1 MNDLPPI
8 TFASGDRVPAHA
20 RTAPSGVERIMF
32 GENVEKPMARLSYV
46 RLGEKACFAGML
58 FRDAP
63 SEYRAG
69 TSMVEYFFEEATP
82 ALGLEPGVTSIIR
95 KPIIAL
101 LLAKYGLE
109 PDVTSET
116 WSHVGLLVRR
126 DTTSRNHPALHFV
139 EGNEPEFNDDRHR
152 RYYDIVPNR
161 ELPYMYPLAS
171 PSRRVDI
178 HTSYTP

>member
-1 MNDLPPI
+1 MRGLAKRR
-8 TFASGDRVPAHA
+8 ASLVCCFVMLHLTIGLA
-20 RTAPSGVERIMF
+20 RP
-32 GENVEKPMARLSYV
+32 
-46 RLGEKACFAGML
+46 CW
-58 FRDAP
+58 
-63 SEYRAG
+63 
-69 TSMVEYFFEEATP
+69 EEVTP
-82 ALGLEPGVTSIIR
+82 ALGLEPGTTSVIR

-116 WSHVGLLVRR
+116 WSHVGLLVKR

>member
-8 TFASGDRVPAHA
+8 TFANGDRLPAYA
-20 RTAPSGVERIMF
+20 RTAPSGVERVVF
-32 GENVEKPMARLSYV
+32 GENAEKPMARLSYA

-63 SEYRAG
+63 SDYRAG
-69 TSMVEYFFEEATP
+69 TSMLEYFFEEATP
-82 ALGLEPGVTSIIR
+82 ALGLEPGNTSAIR

-109 PDVTSET
+109 SDVTSET
-116 WSHVGLLVRR
+116 WSHAGLLVRR
-126 DTTSRNHPALHFV
+126 DTTSRNRPALHFV
-139 EGNEPEFNDDRHR
+139 EGNKSEFNDDRHR

-171 PSRRVDI
+171 PSRRVDM

>member
-1 MNDLPPI
+1 MNELPPI
-8 TFASGDRVPAHA
+8 TFANGDRVPAHA

-32 GENVEKPMARLSYV
+32 GENADKPMARLSYA
-46 RLGEKACFAGML
+46 RLGKKACFAGML

-63 SEYRAG
+63 SDYRAG
-69 TSMVEYFFEEATP
+69 TSMLEYFFEEVTP
-82 ALGLEPGVTSIIR
+82 ALGLEPGTTSVIR

-116 WSHVGLLVRR
+116 WSHVGLLVKRG
-126 DTTSRNHPALHFV
+126 TTSRNHPALHFV
-139 EGNEPEFNDDRHR
+139 KGNESEFNDDRYR
-152 RYYDIVPNR
+152 RYYDIVPNG

-171 PSRRVDI
+171 PSRRVDM